1 MKRPRADA
9 VVISL
14 AALLVIGALVAGLVA
29 QQGTQPIAIPP
40 PLQTV
45 TQPAEVPP
53 EPAATSPQAQ
63 PETTAPALTASRPAM
78 IAQGRGSTSRVTT
91 APLVTGTPTNS
102 RPADPSSANPQ
113 PVAPTPPGTT
123 SEARSTAPRSGATTT
138 SRPTSD
144 TLIVPTLKE
153 DIRDDGFAWL
163 PLGPADARSA
173 DQATR
178 WYADLERGRCPT
190 GTLDGPQV
198 WRALVA
204 VCAAAL
210 SGDQARWVEAGDAG
224 VENSGSCLEKAA
236 ASLVRR
242 ALAWHQRHPNDRPRV
257 RMAVRD
263 GSTACAFGVSRVQL
277 GSRTNCL
284 DPVNGPVRGPTTGW
298 TTLILT
304 LDRLV
309 GQPTVL
315 IAGRAADVICSEG
328 NRIAVLTPPA
338 DNAGVAPIRLR
349 TYAGDVSAQATFEYL
364 DAAPPSR

>member
-14 AALLVIGALVAGLVA
+14 AALLLIGALAAGLVA
-29 QQGTQPIAIPP
+29 QQETQPIAIPP

-45 TQPAEVPP
+45 TQPAQVSP
-53 EPAATSPQAQ
+53 EPAATSPQVQ
-63 PETTAPALTASRPAM
+63 PETTASALTS
-78 IAQGRGSTSRVTT
+78 GRSATDGAHGSTSRVAS
-91 APLVTGTPTNS
+91 APLVVRTPA
-102 RPADPSSANPQ
+102 PAVPSSANPQ
-113 PVAPTPPGTT
+113 PVAPTLPGTT
-123 SEARSTAPRSGATTT
+123 SEVPSTAPRSSTTTT
-138 SRPTSD
+138 SVPTSD
-144 TLIVPTLKE
+144 TLVVPTLKKGVP
-153 DIRDDGFAWL
+153 DDGFAWL
-163 PLGPADARSA
+163 PFGPADARST

-178 WYADLERGRCPT
+178 WYADLERGRCPA
-190 GTLDGPQV
+190 GTVDGPQV

-210 SGDQARWVEAGDAG
+210 SGDQARWSEAGDPD

-236 ASLVRR
+236 ALLVRR

-257 RMAVRD
+257 RMGVRD
-263 GSTACAFGVSRVQL
+263 GSTACAFGVSQVQL
-277 GSRTNCL
+277 GSPTSCL
-284 DPVNGPVRGPTTGW
+284 DPVNGPVRGPTTGR

-315 IAGRAADVICSEG
+315 IAGRAADVVCSDG

-338 DNAGVAPIRLR
+338 DNAGVAQIRLR

-364 DAAPPSR
+364 DAALPSR